1 MQKKRAH
8 PNPLFGIIPA
18 IFRPKELTSRL
29 FILEFTTAGAVK
41 NQILANRRYLRISN
55 IAQWRTLSVQIFR
68 AILGK

>member
-41 NQILANRRYLRISN
+41 NQILRISN